1 MALFGSVFF
10 TIAHPLPIA
19 ICIER
24 YMYIEMSFAKKLLYC
39 SAVVVVVAGVWQWGN
54 YVDVE
59 GESSLPRWNCVC
71 V

>member
-1 MALFGSVFF
+1 MSL
-10 TIAHPLPIA
+10 
-19 ICIER
+19 
-24 YMYIEMSFAKKLLYC
+24 SFAKKLLY
-39 SAVVVVVAGVWQWGN
+39 SSVVVVVVAGVWQWAN